1 MLDAPVAVKRRKD
14 ARVAVQNPRACD
26 RPDRDSGR
34 LRDADHTRSAAAACG
49 NHTIRGPQW
58 WAMSVLILIMIM
70 IALVVAMAI
79 ALERYVTRGILVGA
93 LKG

>member
-26 RPDRDSGR
+26 RPDLHSGR

-49 NHTIRGPQW
+49 IHTIRGPQW
-58 WAMSVLILIMIM
+58 WAMSVLILIM